1 MTQEIKSNES
11 EGNTKDN
18 AEESNEV
25 SNAVNNEV
33 SSTAENSIT
42 KAYSNDVA
50 EAKVTDEKVI
60 ENVAPVEL
68 TGSAFTIVRHD
79 NGIAHLVI
87 DVIGEN
93 VNTLKAEFTE
103 QVNAVLAEIKA
114 DKAITGIVLCSGKKG
129 SFVAG
134 ADINMLD
141 ACQSRDEVVALS
153 RQGQRIFSLLEQL
166 PIPIVAA
173 IDGACLGGG
182 LELAMACHAR
192 VCSDN
197 SKTALGLPE
206 VQLGLLPGSGGTQR
220 LPKLVGLQ
228 KALDMMLTGKQLRA
242 KQALKSGLVDDVVPS
257 SVLLN
262 VAENLAISLRQ
273 RGKKTIK
280 RKQGLMDKLLENN
293 AVGRKVVYQQAQ
305 KTVLAKTQGNY
316 PAPAKIID
324 CIRTGIESSA
334 EKGYRVEAEHFAD
347 LVMSDES
354 AQLRQLF
361 FATTAMKKEQG
372 VADVM
377 PEQMTKAGVLGGGL
391 MGGGIAF
398 VTATKANM
406 PVRVKD
412 INHKGIGQALKY
424 SYQILNKKVKR
435 RFLLNSEMQKQLA
448 MITGSVEYT
457 GFQALD
463 IVVEAVFEDLALKQN
478 MVAEV
483 EEHAHDKTI
492 FASNTSSLPI
502 GKIAAKAQR
511 PENVIGLHYFS
522 PVDKMPLVEIIP
534 HDKTSDQTISNTVA
548 FAKKQ
553 GKTPI
558 VVKDK
563 AGFYVNRILAPYM
576 NEAAILLLAGEPI
589 DKIDKALVKFGFPVG
604 PMQLLDEV
612 GIDVGAKIGPIL
624 QADLGERFA
633 APAAFDKLLADGRLG
648 KKVNKGFYQYEKPT
662 FTKNLQ
668 NTFKGIKS
676 GQKQVDETIYG
687 LLNIKP
693 MGSLSAAEI
702 SKRCTY
708 MMLNEAA
715 RCVDEGIVR
724 NARDGD
730 IGAIFGIGFPP
741 FLGGPLRYIDKIGA
755 KSVVAQLSQWAKQH
769 GERYSPCEAL
779 ITMAENDVV
788 YYPK

>member
-1 MTQEIKSNES
+1 MTEKTNSNSHNSEENA
-11 EGNTKDN
+11 EGNT
-18 AEESNEV
+18 EV
-25 SNAVNNEV
+25 SNEAVTETVTSDNAT
-33 SSTAENSIT
+33 SAES
-42 KAYSNDVA
+42 VA
-50 EAKVTDEKVI
+50 
-60 ENVAPVEL
+60 
-68 TGSAFTIVRHD
+68 SAFTLVRHD

-87 DVIGEN
+87 DVVGEK
-93 VNTLKAEFTE
+93 VNTLKAEFTD
-103 QVNAVLAEIKA
+103 QINAVLAEIKA
-114 DKAITGIVLCSGKKG
+114 DKTITGIVLCSGKKG
-129 SFVAG
+129 TFVAG
-134 ADINMLD
+134 ADIKMLE
-141 ACQSRDEVVALS
+141 ACQSREEVVALS
-153 RQGQRIFSLLEQL
+153 RQGQRIFTLLEQL

-257 SVLLN
+257 SVLLK
-262 VAENLAISLRQ
+262 VAEQLAISLHQ
-273 RGKKTIK
+273 RGKNNVK

-293 AVGRKVVYQQAQ
+293 SVGRNIVYQQAQ

-316 PAPAKIID
+316 PAPLKIID
-324 CIRTGIESSA
+324 CIRTGIEISA
-334 EKGYRVEAEHFAD
+334 ESGYQLEAEHFAD

-361 FATTAMKKEQG
+361 FATTEMKKEQG

-377 PEQMTKAGVLGGGL
+377 PDKIHKAGVLGGGL

-398 VTATKANM
+398 VTATKANI

-412 INHKGIGQALKY
+412 INHKGIGLALKY

-448 MITGSVEYT
+448 MITGSVDYT
-457 GFQALD
+457 GFKSLD
-463 IVVEAVFEDLALKQN
+463 IVVEAVFEDLSLKQN

-483 EEHAHDKTI
+483 EEHGHDKTI

-502 GKIAAKAQR
+502 GKIAAKAKR

-576 NEAAILLLAGEPI
+576 NEAAILLLDGEPV

-648 KKVNKGFYQYEKPT
+648 KKVKKGFYLYQKNSL
-662 FTKNLQ
+662 TKTLQ
-668 NTFKGIKS
+668 NRLKGIKP
-676 GQKQVDETIYG
+676 GQKQVDETIYS

-693 MGSLSAAEI
+693 KGSLSATEI

-755 KSVVAQLSQWAKQH
+755 KSVVAQLSQWAEQH

-779 ITMAENDVV
+779 VTMAENDES
-788 YYPK
+788 YYA